1 MNYIYDIF
9 LNYNDLAYEVFEWN
23 KEDKISHIR
32 KIPLIVISS
41 LDLYNLIN
49 KKIIIDSSF
58 LTKIYRKTEV
68 FSKRDNYY
76 LDYSFLAT
84 DKNEIIAFKL
94 DKNGLIKQYSKLL
107 VEEEIEVLN
116 YSESLSY
123 QSIEYKIISSK
134 KLEHFK
140 TRNENK
146 IKKFIYEEIK
156 KIENDSDKLKFLYL
170 ECFGKIKNRNLLN
183 IIYQQLAKNWE
194 NVYIKIYDFLK
205 IMAVKR

>member
-41 LDLYNLIN
+41 LDLYNLSN

-68 FSKRDNYY
+68 FSKRDNYN

-84 DKNEIIAFKL
+84 DKSEIIAFKL

-107 VEEEIEVLN
+107 IEEEIEVLN

-123 QSIEYKIISSK
+123 Q
-134 KLEHFK
+134 
-140 TRNENK
+140 
-146 IKKFIYEEIK
+146 
-156 KIENDSDKLKFLYL
+156 
-170 ECFGKIKNRNLLN
+170 
-183 IIYQQLAKNWE
+183 
-194 NVYIKIYDFLK
+194 
-205 IMAVKR
+205 

>member
-1 MNYIYDIF
+1 MTYIYDIF
-9 LNYNDLAYEVFEWN
+9 LNYNDLVYEVFEWD

-32 KIPLIVISS
+32 KIPLIIINS

-49 KKIIIDSSF
+49 KKVIINSVF
-58 LTKIYRKTEV
+58 LTKIYRKTEI
-68 FSKRDNYY
+68 FNKNNICC

-84 DKNEIIAFKL
+84 DKNEVIAFKI

-107 VEEEIEVLN
+107 VEEEIDVLD

-123 QSIEYKIISSK
+123 QIIEYKIIASK
-134 KLEHFK
+134 ELDYFK

-170 ECFGKIKNRNLLN
+170 ECFGKIKNKNLLN
-183 IIYQQLAKNWE
+183 IIYQQLEKNWE

>member
-68 FSKRDNYY
+68 FSKRDNYN

-107 VEEEIEVLN
+107 IEEEIEVLN

-123 QSIEYKIISSK
+123 QMIEYKIIASK
-134 KLEHFK
+134 
-140 TRNENK
+140 
-146 IKKFIYEEIK
+146 
-156 KIENDSDKLKFLYL
+156 
-170 ECFGKIKNRNLLN
+170 
-183 IIYQQLAKNWE
+183 Q
-194 NVYIKIYDFLK
+194 
-205 IMAVKR
+205 AVI

>member
-116 YSESLSY
+116 TEFDPSTSY
-123 QSIEYKIISSK
+123 AIAKAEAGEENKNKIIEVLSK
-134 KLEHFK
+134 GYKLGD
-140 TRNENK
+140 K
-146 IKKFIYEEIK
+146 I
-156 KIENDSDKLKFLYL
+156 
-170 ECFGKIKNRNLLN
+170 
-183 IIYQQLAKNWE
+183 
-194 NVYIKIYDFLK
+194 
-205 IMAVKR
+205 VKYAQVKVGC

>member
-9 LNYNDLAYEVFEWN
+9 LNYNSSIYEIFEWN
-23 KEDKISHIR
+23 KDDKILHIR
-32 KIPLIVISS
+32 KIPFIVISS

-49 KKIIIDSSF
+49 KNVIINNDF

-68 FSKRDNYY
+68 FSKKSPYY

-94 DKNGLIKQYSKLL
+94 DKNGLIKEYSKLL

-116 YSESLSY
+116 YSESLSV
-123 QSIEYKIISSK
+123 QTIEYKIISDK
-134 KLEHFK
+134 IINQFQ

-146 IKKFIYEEIK
+146 IKKFIYKELKTIQ
-156 KIENDSDKLKFLYL
+156 NNPDKLNFLYL
-170 ECFGKIKNRNLLN
+170 ECFGKIKNKNPLN
-183 IIYQQLAKNWE
+183 SIYQQLETNWE
-194 NVYIKIYDFLK
+194 NIYIKVYNFLK
-205 IMAVKR
+205 MITVKR

>member
-1 MNYIYDIF
+1 MTYIYDIF
-9 LNYNDLAYEVFEWN
+9 LNYNDLVYEVFEWD

-32 KIPLIVISS
+32 KIPLIIINS

-49 KKIIIDSSF
+49 KKVIINSVF
-58 LTKIYRKTEV
+58 LTKIYRKTEI
-68 FSKRDNYY
+68 FNKNNTCY

-84 DKNEIIAFKL
+84 DKNEVIAFKI

-107 VEEEIEVLN
+107 VEEEIDVLD

-123 QSIEYKIISSK
+123 QMIEYKIIASK
-134 KLEHFK
+134 ELDCFK

-170 ECFGKIKNRNLLN
+170 ECFGKIKNKNLLN
-183 IIYQQLAKNWE
+183 IIYQQLEKNWE